1 MKEGTTG
8 GIKKAKM
15 KKESEKKEDKNMIDD
30 AILLM
35 DNYGPDSQ
43 ALHTSLKLAG
53 FDCPAVVLED
63 DGFLPED
70 VMSVYGFFLGD
81 FKAAMGGQRNQQRRQ
96 GAGPLSGER
105 KNLLCGAE
113 AQETGESGGLV

>member
-35 DNYGPDSQ
+35 DNYGPDSPQ
-43 ALHTSLKLAG
+43 HNGEELS
-53 FDCPAVVLED
+53 PEVVHR
-63 DGFLPED
+63 DGL
-70 VMSVYGFFLGD
+70 
-81 FKAAMGGQRNQQRRQ
+81 
-96 GAGPLSGER
+96 
-105 KNLLCGAE
+105 
-113 AQETGESGGLV
+113 